1 MFSLCFI
8 QDLVQD
14 LSFKNS
20 TNPLLFHDPY
30 SLRKV
35 NNCASVLFF
44 FFFKELDMT
53 STFVSK
59 AALIARRK
67 LEQKPRPEWREKKKS
82 LVKEPKTIPDKP
94 NEDPEIE
101 EKVSCI

>member
-1 MFSLCFI
+1 
-8 QDLVQD
+8 
-14 LSFKNS
+14 
-20 TNPLLFHDPY
+20 
-30 SLRKV
+30 
-35 NNCASVLFF
+35 
-44 FFFKELDMT
+44 MT